1 MSDDMQIAVI
11 DNYLMIKMPQEVDH
25 HRAADIRLHADA
37 MLFQQNVKNI
47 VFDFED
53 TTFMDSSGIG
63 IIVGRYRKVS
73 CVNGKVFAI
82 NADKRIRRILSAPN
96 LVNIITI
103 LERQEK

>member
-1 MSDDMQIAVI
+1 
-11 DNYLMIKMPQEVDH
+11 
-25 HRAADIRLHADA
+25 
-37 MLFQQNVKNI
+37 
-47 VFDFED
+47 
-53 TTFMDSSGIG
+53 MDSSGIG

-103 LERQEK
+103 IERTEK